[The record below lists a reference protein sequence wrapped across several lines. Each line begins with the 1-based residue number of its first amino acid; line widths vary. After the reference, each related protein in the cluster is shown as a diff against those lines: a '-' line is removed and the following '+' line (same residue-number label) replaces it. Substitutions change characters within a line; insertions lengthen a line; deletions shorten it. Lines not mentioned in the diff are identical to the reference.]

1 MDGQAAANFFPRRRI
16 IPVMTPRHDRPAE
29 RDLLVLAL
37 AGDTASLATAFE
49 RWRPRLLA
57 AGLRLLNDPAEAQ
70 DAVQETFLVAL
81 ARLHD
86 LREQPAFGGWLL
98 AILRNHCLQ
107 QLRMR
112 RHEQRV
118 EEIADDALI
127 DHGIDQRLDRHALR
141 EWIFGM
147 IGRLPEPFKLAAL
160 LRYFGS
166 YPSYAEIA
174 AILDVPVG
182 TVRSRLAQVKQ
193 RLADAVLAQADLPAD
208 DDDFV
213 ASRLSECTDAFAG
226 IDWHPRQQLISRCNH
241 DVQLVWAR
249 AGQAPTRLRGRE
261 HLEADLRDDLA
272 HGVRYAVT
280 RALGDRHLSL
290 LEAELRNDPQFPEH
304 CPPGATLLLVH
315 GDRGIA
321 RMHIFL
327 SPRPPREDQ

>member
-1 MDGQAAANFFPRRRI
+1 
-16 IPVMTPRHDRPAE
+16 MTARHDRPAE
-29 RDLLVLAL
+29 RELLVLAL
-37 AGDTASLATAFE
+37 AGDTASLAAAFE

-57 AGLRLLNDPAEAQ
+57 AGLRLLHDPAEAQ

-127 DHGIDQRLDRHALR
+127 DHGIEQRLDRHALR
-141 EWIFGM
+141 DWIFGT

-193 RLADAVLAQADLPAD
+193 RLADAVLAQADLPAGD
-208 DDDFV
+208 DDDV

-226 IDWHPRQQLISRCNH
+226 MDWHSRQQFISRCNH
-241 DVQLVWAR
+241 DVELVWTR

-261 HLEADLRDDLA
+261 HLAADLRDDLA
-272 HGVRYAVT
+272 HGVQYGIT
-280 RALGDRHLSL
+280 RALGDRNLSL
-290 LEAELRNDPQFPEH
+290 FEAELHNDPEFPEH
-304 CPPGATLLLVH
+304 CPRGATLLLVH
-315 GDRGIA
+315 DGPGIV
-321 RMHIFL
+321 RMNFYL
-327 SPRPPREDQ
+327 SPRRPREEP